1 MKLAIGLEI
10 EEALLN
16 LQQAGERL
24 QVTRKMVELAEES
37 ARLSRERFREG
48 VILSS
53 NLIDAENRLT
63 DARVHTSLAKA
74 ARAIA
79 IADLRRASGLPQFNN
94 SRQDN
99 AAAQLNS
106 SQQPR

>member
-1 MKLAIGLEI
+1 MKRKMELAIGLEI
-10 EEALLN
+10 EEAQLACK
-16 LQQAGERL
+16 QAEERL
-24 QVTRKMVELAEES
+24 QVTKKMVELASES

-79 IADLRRASGLPQFNN
+79 IADLRRADRSP
-94 SRQDN
+94 
-99 AAAQLNS
+99 AI
-106 SQQPR
+106 